1 MSHPYNGAD
10 SYPTSITLP
19 DDLDA
24 ADAASVNVAIEGL
37 ADRTTNLNAR
47 ETALDGRV
55 GSLETDVG
63 TLQTDVG
70 TLQTDVGNLND
81 AVVWGVHAVAF
92 SIGDV
97 DVYGPVSG
105 PRAWDVAAL
114 SNDPSGIASAVSG
127 LQEHDWVFVH
137 ASSTMEISNGGA
149 SPSTGISVAMYANLG
164 VFQFQIPGTPASSI
178 TVPANDLLFMR
189 QSFVGGFEVGASLTS
204 CDFGMGANLAVDED
218 LGFRSLAVT
227 ITVYRQR
234 A

>member
-70 TLQTDVGNLND
+70 NLND

-92 SIGDV
+92 SIGNV

-114 SNDPSGIASAVSG
+114 SNDPSGIASAVYG

-164 VFQFQIPGTPASSI
+164 VFQFQIPGTHASSI

-189 QSFVGGFEVGASLTS
+189 QSFVGGFEVGASMTS

>member
-55 GSLETDVG
+55 GSLE
-63 TLQTDVG
+63 TDVG